1 MEKPY
6 VVGIDI
12 GGTNTVFGIVDARGT
27 IIASG
32 AVKTQVYPTVEEYAD
47 EVCKNLLPLIIA
59 NGGVDKIKGIGIGA
73 PNGNYYTGTIEF
85 APNLPWK
92 GVLPL
97 ASMFEERLGIPTAL
111 TNDANAAAVGEM
123 TYGAARG
130 MKDFIMITLGTGV
143 GSGIVING
151 QVVYGHDGFAGE
163 LGHVI
168 VRRDGRICGCGRKG
182 CLETYCSA
190 TGVARTAREFL
201 AARTDA
207 SLLRNI
213 PAESIVSKDVYDAA
227 VQGDKL
233 AQEIFEFTGNILG
246 EALADAIAFS
256 SPEAIILFGG
266 LAKSGDYI
274 MKPIMKA
281 MENNLLNIYKGKAK
295 LLVSELK
302 DSDAA
307 VLGASALAWELKDL
321 REYIL
326 YKCFIGASAGKF
338 FRGLFLSVRAGASGC
353 TPISFCQR
361 CHFVFSIVSRR
372 AYSDLWFEIRGK
384 NEFQLISGSS
394 KRCLIELNSHRKKG
408 IFFYFVSCDSE
419 SCN

>member
-1 MEKPY
+1 MNSNMEKPY

-27 IIASG
+27 IIASSSI
-32 AVKTQVYPTVEEYAD
+32 KTSGYPTVEEYAD
-47 EVCKNLLPLIIA
+47 EVCKSLLPLI
-59 NGGVDKIKGIGIGA
+59 
-73 PNGNYYTGTIEF
+73 
-85 APNLPWK
+85 
-92 GVLPL
+92 LPL
-97 ASMFEERLGIPTAL
+97 AAMFEERLGIPTAL
-111 TNDANAAAVGEM
+111 TNDANAAAIGEM

-151 QVVYGHDGFAGE
+151 QMVYGHDGFAGE

-168 VRRDGRICGCGRKG
+168 ARRDGRLCGCGRKG

-213 PAESIVSKDVYDAA
+213 PAENITSKDVYDAA

-233 AQEIFEFTGNILG
+233 AQEIFNFTGNILG

-256 SPEAIILFGG
+256 SPEAIVLFGG

-274 MKPIMKA
+274 MKPIQKSIDD
-281 MENNLLNIYKGKAK
+281 NILNIYKGKTK

-321 REYIL
+321 KE
-326 YKCFIGASAGKF
+326 
-338 FRGLFLSVRAGASGC
+338 
-353 TPISFCQR
+353 
-361 CHFVFSIVSRR
+361 
-372 AYSDLWFEIRGK
+372 
-384 NEFQLISGSS
+384 
-394 KRCLIELNSHRKKG
+394 
-408 IFFYFVSCDSE
+408 
-419 SCN
+419 